1 MEKRKEMRIKKR
13 VLSSLEDKPAIVVD
27 MSQGG
32 IRISMNRPPKNQ
44 SVDIKLQ
51 IGDKVITLKGDIRW
65 ITRMPASR
73 SSNNIGIAIRE
84 APEEYY
90 QLIAAPN

>member
-1 MEKRKEMRIKKR
+1 MEKRKEMRIKRR

-32 IRISMNRPPKNQ
+32 IKISMSRPPRNQ

-51 IGDKVITLKGDIRW
+51 FGNKVITLKGDVRW
-65 ITRMPASR
+65 ITRVVSR
-73 SSNNIGIAIRE
+73 QSSNNIGIAIRE

-90 QLIAAPN
+90 QLLSAPN